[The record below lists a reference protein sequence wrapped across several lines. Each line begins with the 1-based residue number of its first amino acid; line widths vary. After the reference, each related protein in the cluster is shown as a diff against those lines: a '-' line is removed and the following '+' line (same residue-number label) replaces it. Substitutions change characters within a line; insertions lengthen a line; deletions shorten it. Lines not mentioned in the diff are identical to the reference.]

1 MGQPPQLPPISNKP
15 SIQNQL
21 LLANSK
27 SLSNEFATMESALVF
42 LANAAGEIAK
52 ADERDNIDAQSK
64 YDQIE
69 ASLSGANSH
78 RVSIDE
84 SMIHQQQQE
93 QLHPHYQQKL
103 QQNHH
108 HHKPPQQELHHL
120 QPLNIPNNAPESF
133 TNNHRI
139 QTEQSNI
146 PPYIKP
152 TTSRRMF
159 VPPAESG
166 NAVRPKGSNKL
177 SSIDYIG
184 PAPRGILTEDEAK
197 RLINLF
203 LPLCIH
209 IFHIFQNS
217 FIHLRFYQIILFY
230 YVPY

>member
-1 MGQPPQLPPISNKP
+1 MN
-15 SIQNQL
+15 
-21 LLANSK
+21 
-27 SLSNEFATMESALVF
+27 
-42 LANAAGEIAK
+42 
-52 ADERDNIDAQSK
+52 
-64 YDQIE
+64 
-69 ASLSGANSH
+69 
-78 RVSIDE
+78 
-84 SMIHQQQQE
+84 HQQQQE

-209 IFHIFQNS
+209 IFHIFQKF